1 MEYLTFNEV
10 VEVKER
16 VKDVHK
22 PREVCRL
29 PEIYFNS
36 KENPNGRIFLFQK
49 IFRQMW
55 KTVNLLKFNRLDLPF
70 PDKN

>member
-1 MEYLTFNEV
+1 MEYLIFNEV

-29 PEIYFNS
+29 PEIDFNQ
-36 KENPNGRIFLFQK
+36 KANHNGTPFLFENIYPK
-49 IFRQMW
+49 CG
-55 KTVNLLKFNRLDLPF
+55 KP
-70 PDKN
+70 